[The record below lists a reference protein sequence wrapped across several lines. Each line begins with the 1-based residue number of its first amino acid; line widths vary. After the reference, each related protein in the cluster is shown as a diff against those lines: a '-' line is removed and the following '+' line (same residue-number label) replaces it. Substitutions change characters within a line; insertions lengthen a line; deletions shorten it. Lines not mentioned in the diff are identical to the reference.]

1 MHEKIIPR
9 QEAETVSV
17 GFYEQ
22 VSQTSAKNCL
32 HAADAA
38 LKREDGTK

>member
-17 GFYEQ
+17 GFYKQ
-22 VSQTSAKNCL
+22 VSQTSVKNCL
-32 HAADAA
+32 HAADA
-38 LKREDGTK
+38 T